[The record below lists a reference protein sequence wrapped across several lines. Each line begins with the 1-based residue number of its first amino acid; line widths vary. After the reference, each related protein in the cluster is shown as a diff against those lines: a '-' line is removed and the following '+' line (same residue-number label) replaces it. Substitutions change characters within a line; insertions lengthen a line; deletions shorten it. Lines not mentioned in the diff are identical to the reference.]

1 MGDVTAEIAVDPAG
15 HVPPFEQV
23 RAQIADLIAT
33 GELLPGDRLPTVR
46 ALAADLGLASNTV
59 ARAYKALETGGLVE
73 AHSRAGTRVASGQH
87 TAEVVLASLAAKFG
101 VGGARGRPH
110 RGSGGRSRPHGS
122 AIAVDPVRLSPNA
135 AGGRGG
141 MPSGCVRRDVRAAG
155 SQGRGLGATRGHGA
169 VQRVEQPSE
178 PRGS

>member
-1 MGDVTAEIAVDPAG
+1 MGDVTAEIAVDLAG

-33 GELLPGDRLPTVR
+33 GQLLPGDRLPTVR

-87 TAEVVLASLAAKFG
+87 TAEVVLASLAAKF
-101 VGGARGRPH
+101 A
-110 RGSGGRSRPHGS
+110 S
-122 AIAVDPVRLSPNA
+122 AA
-135 AGGRGG
+135 
-141 MPSGCVRRDVRAAG
+141 
-155 SQGRGLGATRGHGA
+155 HGA
-169 VQRVEQPSE
+169 GLTEARAVELVRTALRSQATQSD
-178 PRGS
+178 

>member
-1 MGDVTAEIAVDPAG
+1 MGDVTAEIAVDLAG

-87 TAEVVLASLAAKFG
+87 TAEVVLASLAAKFASAAH
-101 VGGARGRPH
+101 GAGLTEAR
-110 RGSGGRSRPHGS
+110 
-122 AIAVDPVRLSPNA
+122 AVDLVRTAL
-135 AGGRGG
+135 R
-141 MPSGCVRRDVRAAG
+141 
-155 SQGRGLGATRGHGA
+155 SQST
-169 VQRVEQPSE
+169 QSD
-178 PRGS
+178 

>member
-1 MGDVTAEIAVDPAG
+1 MGDVTAEIAVDLAG

-33 GELLPGDRLPTVR
+33 GQLLPGDRLPTVR

-87 TAEVVLASLAAKFG
+87 TAEVVLASLAAKFASAAH
-101 VGGARGRPH
+101 GAGLTEAR
-110 RGSGGRSRPHGS
+110 
-122 AIAVDPVRLSPNA
+122 AVDLVRTAL
-135 AGGRGG
+135 R
-141 MPSGCVRRDVRAAG
+141 
-155 SQGRGLGATRGHGA
+155 SQST
-169 VQRVEQPSE
+169 QSD
-178 PRGS
+178 

>member
-1 MGDVTAEIAVDPAG
+1 MGDVTAEIAVDLAG

-101 VGGARGRPH
+101 RRRRTGPASRRLGRSISSARLCD
-110 RGSGGRSRPHGS
+110 RSRPSPTEPQRCSGPRGY
-122 AIAVDPVRLSPNA
+122 AVRLRQA
-135 AGGRGG
+135 
-141 MPSGCVRRDVRAAG
+141 
-155 SQGRGLGATRGHGA
+155 
-169 VQRVEQPSE
+169 
-178 PRGS
+178 